1 MPSSYWD
8 VKLFTR
14 QRPPSL
20 HPVFLVNLKDL
31 VTTPLPGIAGVPVIQ
46 PELTALRM
54 SDGVELAVR
63 FWKGKSGMPVVL
75 YLHGI
80 EGHSQWFE
88 NTASVLNQKG
98 ITVYAPDRRG
108 AGLNPRD
115 RGNLSSFKTYLGDL
129 ESIIRKLA
137 FDFVGHPIV
146 LVGNC
151 WGAKAASVIAQ
162 TDYKPVNTDQIN
174 LPIAGL
180 VLTSPAIF
188 TKVDFGASTK
198 MQIAYTSFLGGD
210 NASHRKWP
218 IPLEVE
224 MFTDNPTF
232 QGYLKRDPLRL
243 TEATASFFVE
253 SYKLGKLAEKANN
266 TIEVPFLVLQGGSDR
281 VVDIEKLQAWFS
293 KAKSPTKDLRIFPE
307 AAHSLDFDANWFKEY
322 THVLAEWIL
331 ARQPVVT

>member
-1 MPSSYWD
+1 M
-8 VKLFTR
+8 
-14 QRPPSL
+14 
-20 HPVFLVNLKDL
+20 KDL
-31 VTTPLPGIAGVPVIQ
+31 VSTPLRNIAGVPVIL
-46 PELTALRM
+46 PEMTSLRM

-63 FWKGKSGMPVVL
+63 LWKGKSGLPVVL

-115 RGNLSSFKTYLGDL
+115 RGNLSSYKTYLGDL
-129 ESIIRKLA
+129 EMIIRKLA

-146 LVGNC
+146 LIGNC
-151 WGAKAASVIAQ
+151 WGAKAASVITQ
-162 TDYKPVNTDQIN
+162 KDYKPVASGEIN

-180 VLTSPAIF
+180 ALTSPAIF
-188 TKVDFGASTK
+188 TKIDFGASTK

-218 IPLEVE
+218 IPLEVN

-253 SYKLGKLAEKANN
+253 SYKLGKLAK
-266 TIEVPFLVLQGGSDR
+266 
-281 VVDIEKLQAWFS
+281 KLMLISRHLCSFCKVARIKLSMS
-293 KAKSPTKDLRIFPE
+293 KNCSHGLPKRARKPKTYVSFQSRITVWTLMLTGLRSIPMSWLSGFWPDN
-307 AAHSLDFDANWFKEY
+307 LW
-322 THVLAEWIL
+322 
-331 ARQPVVT
+331 